1 MKKSQL
7 KVNDYNYFYATYLN
21 AIGDVEL
28 LEALHKGSE
37 DFNALVDSLPSDKLS
52 HRYAVDK
59 WTIRE
64 VLQHIIDTERV
75 FQYRAFRFSKNDQTP
90 LPGFEQDDY
99 VLEGESNKSKHEL
112 LNEYNSVR
120 AASISLFK
128 DMPSHK
134 LERIGTASGM
144 PWSVAALGFV
154 ISGHQ
159 KHHLNIIQERYLSD

>member
-7 KVNDYNYFYATYLN
+7 KADEYNYFYATYLN

-37 DFNALVDSLPSDKLS
+37 DFNALVDSLPSDKLN

-59 WTIRE
+59 WTITE

-90 LPGFEQDDY
+90 LPGFEQNDY
-99 VLEGESNKSKHEL
+99 VLEGESNRSKVEL

-120 AASISLFK
+120 EATISLFK
-128 DMPSHK
+128 GMPLNK
-134 LERIGTASGM
+134 LGRVGSASGM
-144 PWSVAALGFV
+144 PWSVAAIGFV

-159 KHHLNIIQERYLSD
+159 KHHINIIQERYLTD

>member
-7 KVNDYNYFYATYLN
+7 KANEYNYFYATYLN

-28 LEALHKGSE
+28 MEALHNGKTE
-37 DFNALVDSLPSDKLS
+37 FKKLIDSLPLDKLN
-52 HRYAVDK
+52 HRYALNK
-59 WTIRE
+59 WTIAE
-64 VLQHIIDTERV
+64 VLEHIIDTERV

-99 VLEGESNKSKHEL
+99 VLEGESNRSIEEL

-120 AASISLFK
+120 EATISLFQG
-128 DMPSHK
+128 MPSNK
-134 LERIGTASGM
+134 LHRVGTASGM

-159 KHHLNIIQERYLSD
+159 KHHLNIIEERYLKD

>member
-7 KVNDYNYFYATYLN
+7 KANEFDYFYATYLN
-21 AIGDVEL
+21 AIKDVEL
-28 LEALHKGSE
+28 LEGLQKGSE
-37 DFNALVDSLPSDKLS
+37 DFNTLIDSLSSDILN
-52 HRYAVDK
+52 HRYAPGK
-59 WTIRE
+59 WTINE

-75 FQYRAFRFSKNDQTP
+75 FQYRAFRFSKNDKTP
-90 LPGFEQDDY
+90 LPGFDQDDY
-99 VLEGESNKSKHEL
+99 VIEGENNKGKQEI

-120 AASISLFK
+120 AASLSLFK
-128 DMPSHK
+128 DMPNHK

-159 KHHLNIIQERYLSD
+159 KHHLNIIQERYLKD